1 MAVILK
7 YRLPFQWIMII
18 THYSHQPVYWSIHK
32 MTMAAAGYRTKKE
45 LKESIGKRLGYRETS
60 LFGNEFKPTGTNV
73 LVGPSEYD
81 RKWFA
86 SVVTQDGIIVKVS

>member
-7 YRLPFQWIMII
+7 YRLPFQWIMLI
-18 THYSHQPVYWSIHK
+18 TTNPTNLFTGVFK

-45 LKESIGKRLGYRETS
+45 LKGSIGKRLGYRETS
-60 LFGNEFKPTGTNV
+60 MFGNEFKPTGTNV
-73 LVGPSEYD
+73 LVGPSEYE